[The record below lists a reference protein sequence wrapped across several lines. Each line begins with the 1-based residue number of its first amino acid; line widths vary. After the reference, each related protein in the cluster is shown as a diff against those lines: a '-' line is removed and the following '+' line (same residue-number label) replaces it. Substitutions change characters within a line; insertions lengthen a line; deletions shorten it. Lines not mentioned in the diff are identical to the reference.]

1 MPSSTAHEAQAPG
14 VTTTPWIRDL
24 AAGIREV
31 LRRDL
36 SPQLTADQVAE
47 VLRPS
52 LGRPG
57 LLTDA
62 QREGDPRAY
71 RQHLLHGEPDG
82 SFSVVALVWL
92 PGQQTPIHDHVC
104 WCVAGVHE
112 GQETE
117 HRYRLTG
124 AGETAELVRDAVL
137 VNPPGALSAIAP
149 PGDIHR
155 VRNTGATKAIS
166 LHIYGADISRLG
178 SSVRRTYRA
187 PHEES

>member
-1 MPSSTAHEAQAPG
+1 MPSSAAYDATG
-14 VTTTPWIRDL
+14 VRTTTPWISDL

-36 SPQLTADQVAE
+36 TPHMTACQVAE
-47 VLRPS
+47 LLRPS

-57 LLTDA
+57 LLSAA
-62 QREGDPRAY
+62 QQEGCAETY
-71 RQHLLHGEPDG
+71 RQHLLYAEPDG

-92 PGQQTPIHDHVC
+92 PGQRTPIHDHLS
-104 WCVAGVHE
+104 WCVAGVHQ

-117 HRYRLTG
+117 HRYRP
-124 AGETAELVRDAVL
+124 AGDDPAAGLVRDGST
-137 VNPPGALSAIAP
+137 VNPTGALSAIAP

-155 VRNTGATKAIS
+155 VCNTGPTKAIS

-178 SSVRRTYRA
+178 SSVRRTYDA
-187 PHEES
+187 PHDEP

>member
-1 MPSSTAHEAQAPG
+1 M
-14 VTTTPWIRDL
+14 VDL
-24 AAGIREV
+24 ASGIREV

-36 SPQLTADQVAE
+36 TPLMTARQVAE

-52 LGRPG
+52 LGRPD
-57 LLTDA
+57 LLTAA
-62 QREGDPRAY
+62 QQEGDPQTY

-92 PGQQTPIHDHVC
+92 PGQRTPIHDHVC
-104 WCVAGVHE
+104 WCVAGVHQ

-124 AGETAELVRDAVL
+124 DGGATELVRDRSL
-137 VNPPGALSAIAP
+137 VNPTGALSAIAP
-149 PGDIHR
+149 PGDIHQ
-155 VRNTGATKAIS
+155 VCNTGSSKAIS

-178 SSVRRTYRA
+178 TSVRRTYPA
-187 PHEES
+187 PHDET